1 MASPQEVEAAVLRI
15 AALLAAVDPELRT
28 RWTADRT
35 VSCRVPDLGVV
46 WSGRLC
52 DDGIVDVSAQETER
66 SQVRLSVRSDDLV
79 ALSEGRLSV
88 PAAWATGRLT
98 VQASPMDLLRL
109 RALLP
114 WAPPVRRPWPS

>member
-1 MASPQEVEAAVLRI
+1 MASPQDVEAAVLRI
-15 AALLAAVDPELRT
+15 TALLAAVDPELRA
-28 RWTADRT
+28 RLSADRT

-52 DDGIVDVSAQETER
+52 DGGLVDLTAQGTER
-66 SQVRLSVRSDDLV
+66 PQVRLSVRSDDLV

-98 VQASPMDLLRL
+98 VQAGPMDLLRL

-114 WAPPVRRPWPS
+114 WAPPARRPGPS